1 MVQKVP
7 CEGTDAAG
15 VGGKVQ
21 AENAANM
28 GGNTADI
35 SAAKF
40 RRCRCR
46 CRAADTEY
54 VYICNRYITNIYIF
68 LYISVANVSN

>member
-15 VGGKVQ
+15 VGGKCGVSF
-21 AENAANM
+21 
-28 GGNTADI
+28 GGKVRRQS
-35 SAAKF
+35 SAGAG
-40 RRCRCR
+40 
-46 CRAADTEY
+46 ADTEY